1 MALDGASP
9 VSTAR
14 SSAIYR
20 AAVMALLPLAAIASA
35 LSTAAAEPPPLVT
48 IKEVMELTIT
58 PATNTLWNV
67 PERPTDEQWAA
78 LEQASVTL
86 LVAADVIAR
95 GGAGESDAKWVG
107 SPAWAAFNDVMKTA
121 GLEALKAIRARDSEA
136 LIAAGDV
143 LYPPCE
149 GCHLQFNPGV
159 AAGN

>member
-1 MALDGASP
+1 MVTTRRRDLARASH
-9 VSTAR
+9 
-14 SSAIYR
+14 R
-20 AAVMALLPLAAIASA
+20 AAVTALLPLVAITGAH
-35 LSTAAAEPPPLVT
+35 STAAAEPPLVT

-78 LEQASVTL
+78 LEQASITV
-86 LVAADVIAR
+86 LVAADAIAR

-107 SPAWAAFNDVMKTA
+107 NPAWAAFNEAMIKAD
-121 GLEALKAIRARDSEA
+121 LDALKAIRARDFQA
-136 LIAAGDV
+136 LLAAGDV